1 MFIKWGRIVLTIRLK
16 TRRSV
21 VVMENGALKYGS
33 NNNNNEILEEKVV
46 STFLASFL
54 ESFKLAIINTW
65 TSQFKVT
72 YYVKNYQ
79 EYLIYLN
86 IL

>member
-1 MFIKWGRIVLTIRLK
+1 MLTIRLK

-65 TSQFKVT
+65 TCQVQSNLLCQKLSRVF
-72 YYVKNYQ
+72 NLF
-79 EYLIYLN
+79 EYPLN
-86 IL
+86 

>member
-1 MFIKWGRIVLTIRLK
+1 MLTIRLK

-54 ESFKLAIINTW
+54 ESFTLKLDFKLAIINTW